1 MKPPKSLVSVAEFSF
16 STRLR
21 RLTVEPS
28 LRKFE
33 VFKKIFLL
41 FFTVAALGGLFW
53 WFWARQPVCSKDCP
67 SQFFVIKKGEALGSI
82 AQRLED
88 QGLVRS
94 SLFFQLETTRLGF
107 VRRLQAGNFRLNSGM
122 KPSWIAD
129 NLTHGTLDI
138 WITIVEGWRR
148 EEIAEK
154 LAESFEEEATFDSTD
169 FLARTKGME
178 GKLFPDT
185 YLISR
190 QASAEK
196 VVETLISNF
205 ENKTSG
211 LNIKEEDL
219 ILASLIER
227 EVASQKDRP
236 IVAGIL
242 LKRLENSWSL
252 QVDATV
258 QFAKANKECSL
269 IRDCRWWSKDLTS
282 QDLKIDSS
290 YNTYLRP
297 GLPPGPICNPGL
309 ASIKAVLNPEK
320 TNYWF
325 YLSDSQGKIHYS
337 QNLEEHKANIQKY
350 LQ

>member
-1 MKPPKSLVSVAEFSF
+1 MV
-16 STRLR
+16 
-21 RLTVEPS
+21 
-28 LRKFE
+28 
-33 VFKKIFLL
+33 KKIFLL
-41 FFTVAALGGLFW
+41 FFIVAALGGLFW
-53 WFWARQPVCSKDCP
+53 WFWAKQPVCSKDCP
-67 SQFFVIKKGEALGSI
+67 SQFFVIRKGEALGSI

-88 QGLVRS
+88 QGLIRS
-94 SLFFQLETTRLGF
+94 SLFFQWEVTRLGF
-107 VRRLQAGNFRLNSGM
+107 VRRLQAGNFRLNSAM
-122 KPSWIAD
+122 TSSQIVD
-129 NLTHGTLDI
+129 NLTRGTLDI
-138 WITIVEGWRR
+138 WITIIEGWRR

-154 LAESFEEEATFDSTD
+154 LAESLAGEESNFNPTD
-169 FLARTKGME
+169 FLVQTKGME

-196 VVETLISNF
+196 VVATLTSNF
-205 ENKTSG
+205 EKKTDG
-211 LNIKEEDL
+211 LSIKEEAL

-242 LKRLENSWSL
+242 LKRLENSWPL
-252 QVDATV
+252 QVDAAV

-269 IRDCRWWSKDLTS
+269 VSNCRWWSKDLTA
-282 QDLKIDSS
+282 QDLKIESP
-290 YNTYLRP
+290 YNTYLHP

-309 ASIKAVLNPEK
+309 ASIKAALNPEE

-325 YLSDSQGKIHYS
+325 YLSDPQGEIHYS
-337 QNLEEHKANIQKY
+337 RNLEEHQANIQKY